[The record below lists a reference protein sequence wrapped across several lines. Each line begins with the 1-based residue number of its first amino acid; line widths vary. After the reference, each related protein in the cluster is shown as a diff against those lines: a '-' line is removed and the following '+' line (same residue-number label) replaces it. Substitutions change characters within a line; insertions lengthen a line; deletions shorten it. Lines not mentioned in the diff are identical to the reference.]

1 MCGGVALDH
10 QSDRVHVNDIAAA
23 YEGTNYLLDLGHREI
38 LFLSD
43 DEQKIG
49 AGFQRITGSRKAMEE
64 RGLEFPESLV
74 LPGRRHLRGR
84 LPSHGHSPAGE
95 KAIHR
100 SIRLQR

>member
-1 MCGGVALDH
+1 MALDH

-43 DEQKIG
+43 DG
-49 AGFQRITGSRKAMEE
+49 AEGSAPGFQRITGSRKAMEE

-74 LPGRRHLRGR
+74 LRGGVTFEAGYQAM
-84 LPSHGHSPAGE
+84 GHSPAGE

-100 SIRLQR
+100 GIRLQR